1 MAREGGDCRVRSPHA
16 ARRHPRAATRLFAL
30 RGRGLSSDE
39 SVGMSLEIALP
50 WLGYCS
56 GLVRCE
62 WRCPTALEY
71 PRSRNEWVGPSRR
84 ARQYAESV
92 IAQPLARIQAIP
104 LGARAPRLPWI
115 RLGGWTAIGV
125 GAVLALV
132 LVRLAGGSPNPLNHL
147 GYLPIVLA
155 AYLFGWRGGLAAAIY
170 VGFLL
175 GPLPTLAG
183 LGGGV
188 EGQEAWAI
196 RGATFALVGGVTGY
210 LFDHARAAT
219 LGWKS
224 AAVEIA
230 QRERDG
236 MVALARGAEAK
247 DTDTGDHVV
256 RVQMLA
262 SELALSTGLGASQA
276 ADIGWSAMLHDVGK
290 LHVPDRILLK
300 PGTLTAEEWVVMRRH
315 SVWGAEILAQ
325 GEGFEVARRI
335 ARWHHENMDGSG
347 YPDGLRGERIPL
359 EARIVRIADAF
370 DAMTHTRPYQQARDI
385 ESALEEIDRWSGTQ
399 FDPELARLFI
409 DQVRNDVGLRDRLL
423 AHRAAHGSLDLG
435 IS

>member
-1 MAREGGDCRVRSPHA
+1 M
-16 ARRHPRAATRLFAL
+16 
-30 RGRGLSSDE
+30 
-39 SVGMSLEIALP
+39 
-50 WLGYCS
+50 
-56 GLVRCE
+56 
-62 WRCPTALEY
+62 
-71 PRSRNEWVGPSRR
+71 
-84 ARQYAESV
+84 
-92 IAQPLARIQAIP
+92 
-104 LGARAPRLPWI
+104 PWI
-115 RLGGWTAIGV
+115 RLGGWTAIAV

-132 LVRLAGGSPNPLNHL
+132 LVRLTGGSPNPLNHL

-155 AYLFGWRGGLAAAIY
+155 AYLFGWRGGLVAAVY
-170 VGFLL
+170 VAFLL

-183 LGGGV
+183 LRGGV

-262 SELALSTGLGASQA
+262 SELALSAGVGAAEA

-300 PGTLTAEEWVVMRRH
+300 AGPLTDEEWVIMRRH
-315 SVWGAEILAQ
+315 PVWGAEILAQ

-335 ARWHHENMDGSG
+335 ARWHHENIDGTG

-370 DAMTHTRPYQQARDI
+370 DAMTHTRPYRQGRDV
-385 ESALEEIDRWSGTQ
+385 ESALEEIDRWSGAH
-399 FDPELARLFI
+399 FDRELARLFI
-409 DQVRNDVGLRDRLL
+409 DQVRNDAGLRDRLL
-423 AHRAAHGSLDLG
+423 AHRSAHGSLDFG
-435 IS
+435 